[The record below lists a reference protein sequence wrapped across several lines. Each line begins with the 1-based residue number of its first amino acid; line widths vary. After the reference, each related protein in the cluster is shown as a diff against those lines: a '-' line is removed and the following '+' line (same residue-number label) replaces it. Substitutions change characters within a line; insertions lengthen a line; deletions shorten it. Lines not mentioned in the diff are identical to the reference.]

1 MLRSTSVEV
10 VAVAESSEETAE
22 NARLPEPPVTKYKL
36 TVTIRG
42 NSHDEIVDE
51 LLTMTRGG
59 YLLASDYYKR
69 DAFDSTGGRDR
80 MVLEHTNPDMT
91 AEQYAADLTAWSEA
105 RKEYRRG

>member
-1 MLRSTSVEV
+1 MPESTQ
-10 VAVAESSEETAE
+10 
-22 NARLPEPPVTKYKL
+22 PPVTKYKL

-42 NSHDEIVDE
+42 NTHEEIVDE

-69 DAFDSTGGRDR
+69 DTFDSTGGRDR

-91 AEQYAADLTAWSEA
+91 PERYTEELSAWADE
-105 RKEYRRG
+105 RRGARRG